1 MSSRFVYHYFSDKPF
16 VRLVLPFI
24 AGIFLFRAAPQPFYL
39 LLLYASLFIGFVLFM
54 IHVYYKKYSVLLENV
69 WGLLLNLF
77 LVLWGYLLASWH
89 YPEYKE
95 ELYIKEKAAIV
106 GIITQKPEVKNKSVK
121 ALLQIYA
128 IKVGNEWQK
137 AEGKSLI
144 YFEKDTRSMQL
155 KLGDELLLNTKL
167 NVPDNTGNP
176 NEFDYK
182 KYLFFHL
189 ISASGYVTAKDWIIV
204 GKKNNFS
211 LVIFAEQLRNYFL
224 NILRRLDISNDVFA
238 ITSAIVLGYK
248 NEIDAEIRQAYASA
262 GATHI
267 LAVSGLHVGV
277 VYLIISTLLSWLKR
291 NKYLKY
297 LYLVSILLFLWFY
310 ALITG
315 LSPSVLRATTMFSFV
330 AIARF
335 MERQTNIYNTL
346 SASAL
351 LILMIQPFQL
361 FEIGFQLSYV
371 AVIGIVYLQP
381 RFKRWFAFKNQFIDH
396 VWSLV
401 CVTLAAQLATSP
413 LSIYYFNQFP
423 LYFLLSGIVL
433 VPLVSL
439 VIYNAIA
446 LFVFSWYQPLAYYI
460 SIPLKYLVSFMN
472 YFTLWVERLPYAVIQ
487 PIYIDLLQMVIV
499 YIFIL
504 LISYYFIY
512 KKINFLRLSL
522 ISLFILSI
530 LFIWREYQVLNQRR
544 IVVYN
549 IPGVSALNLIDGRDN
564 IFFTDSDLK
573 EKATKAARPSWIKYG
588 LDKEKTL
595 YFNHLSSQF
604 FLSNLVMMD
613 NPNVWYYR
621 DVLVF
626 YQYRILILNNDSWYK
641 LNHSLPDLH
650 VDMILVQRKAKV
662 DFVELLRYVK
672 TSTIVFD
679 SSCLPS
685 KIEIW
690 LAQLKNFKGK
700 IHIVNKDKAWIYDK
714 KGCLFQTAF

>member
-1 MSSRFVYHYFSDKPF
+1 MSSRFIYHYFSDKPF

-24 AGIFLFRAAPQPFYL
+24 AGIFLFRLAPQPFHLFL
-39 LLLYASLFIGFVLFM
+39 LCVLLFIGLVLF
-54 IHVYYKKYSVLLENV
+54 IFHVLYKKYSVLLENM
-69 WGLLLNLF
+69 WGVLLNVF
-77 LVLWGYLLASWH
+77 FVIWGYLLASWH

-95 ELYIKEKAAIV
+95 QVYTKDRAAIV
-106 GIITQKPEVKNKSVK
+106 GTIKQKPEAKEKSVK
-121 ALLQIYA
+121 ALLQIQA

-137 AEGKSLI
+137 AEGNSLI
-144 YFEKDTRSMQL
+144 YFEKDERSMQL
-155 KLGDELLLNTKL
+155 KSGDELLLNAKL
-167 NVPDNTGNP
+167 NVPDNAGNP

-182 KYLFFHL
+182 KYLLYHL
-189 ISASGYVTAKDWIIV
+189 ISTSGYVKAKDWVVIS
-204 GKKNNFS
+204 KQNDFS
-211 LVIFAEQLRNYFL
+211 LVIYAEQLRDYFL
-224 NILRRLDISNDVFA
+224 NILRKLELPDDVFA

-277 VYLIISTLLSWLKR
+277 VYLIINTLLTWLRR

-297 LYLVSILLFLWFY
+297 MQLALILPFLWFY

-335 MERQTNIYNTL
+335 TTRQTNIYNTL

-351 LILMIQPFQL
+351 LLLMIQPFQL

-371 AVIGIVYLQP
+371 AVIGIVFFQSK
-381 RFKRWFAFKNQFIDH
+381 FKQLLTIKNKFLDSI
-396 VWSLV
+396 WSLV

-423 LYFLLSGIVL
+423 VYFLLSGIVL

-446 LFVFSWYQPLAYYI
+446 LFVFSWWQPLAYYL
-460 SIPLKYLVSFMN
+460 SLPLKYLVGFMN
-472 YFTLWVERLPYAVIQ
+472 QFTLWVEQLPYAVIQ
-487 PIYIDLLQMVIV
+487 PIYLDLLLMILV
-499 YIFIL
+499 YAFIL
-504 LISYYFIY
+504 LLSYYFIT
-512 KKINFLRLSL
+512 KKIKLLRLSL
-522 ISLFILSI
+522 VSLFVLS
-530 LFIWREYQVLNQRR
+530 LLLLYREYQILNQRK

-564 IFFTDSDLK
+564 IFFTDADFK
-573 EKATKAARPSWIKYG
+573 EKATRAASASWVKFG

-595 YFNHLSSQF
+595 HFNNLSSQYLF
-604 FLSNLVMMD
+604 SNLLTID

-626 YQYRILILNNDSWYK
+626 YKHRILILNNDTWYK
-641 LNHSLPDLH
+641 LSQSLPQLN
-650 VDMILVQRKAKV
+650 VDMILVQHKAKV
-662 DFVELLRYVK
+662 DFSKLLRCVK
-672 TSTIVFD
+672 TNTIVFD
-679 SSCLPS
+679 SSCSPG
-685 KIEIW
+685 KIKRW
-690 LAQLKNFKGK
+690 LAQLTEFKGE
-700 IHIVNKDKAWIYDK
+700 IHVVSNQKAWMK
-714 KGCLFQTAF
+714 NLN